1 MLENIVYVVL
11 IFLYLTIYETP
22 MRVIIATKNA
32 IAIRIFSSMR
42 PIFIFSNLSEKK
54 NDLFS
59 KIEFTFKFKVDYT
72 NFFHFIV
79 IALI

>member
-1 MLENIVYVVL
+1 MLENIVYFVL

-54 NDLFS
+54 MIYFQ
-59 KIEFTFKFKVDYT
+59 K
-72 NFFHFIV
+72 
-79 IALI
+79 